1 MTCGASVSAAI
12 GGLGAG
18 CRVVGGE
25 FDGVLVGCVLPLTGS
40 LQLVET
46 RFGVDLHRELPA
58 HADRRRG
65 HLRGDRDDEGAL
77 LLVAARAEEELVGVH
92 LVGGGLAVDG
102 YGRDRRVRTG

>member
-25 FDGVLVGCVLPLTGS
+25 FDGELVGCVLPLTGS

-65 HLRGDRDDEGAL
+65 HLRGDRDDEGDRKSTRLNSSHVAISYAVFCL
-77 LLVAARAEEELVGVH
+77 KKKRQLVAAGTQTA
-92 LVGGGLAVDG
+92 
-102 YGRDRRVRTG
+102 